1 MTARIQAQYPRS
13 TQAQPRL
20 EGLHA
25 IKSVQLMIETYG
37 YARAGLLGNPSD
49 GYYGKTIS
57 LLVRNFRARVLLY
70 PSARLEIRP
79 SKADTP
85 IFDSLDELYRLT
97 RWRGY
102 YGGIRIL
109 QAVIVRFL
117 DYCREQSI
125 DIEERN
131 FTLEYESTIPLRLG
145 MGGSSAIITAALRAL
160 CQYFGVEI
168 PLPVQAKLVQEAET
182 REIGVPAGPQDRVI
196 QVYEG
201 LVYMNF
207 VRELMETRGYGE
219 YEHLDPALLPPVYVA
234 YRTSLSEGTEVFH
247 SNVRE
252 RWRAGDPEIVNAM
265 RTWAAYAEDGRSALL
280 ARDYAALDRLIDAN
294 FDLRA
299 KIYRIDEGNYEMIR
313 AARSAGASANFAGS
327 GGAIV
332 GAYRDPGMYQ
342 RIVEAMKPLGVEV
355 IRPRVTAAG
364 GRRQDSPG
372 GSPAQ

>member
-1 MTARIQAQYPRS
+1 
-13 TQAQPRL
+13 
-20 EGLHA
+20 
-25 IKSVQLMIETYG
+25 VIETFA

-49 GYYGKTIS
+49 GYFGKTLA

-85 IFDSLDELYRLT
+85 VFESLGELYDLT

-109 QAVIVRFL
+109 QATIVRFV
-117 DYCREQSI
+117 DYCRESGI
-125 DIEERN
+125 ALEERN

-145 MGGSSAIITAALRAL
+145 MGGSSAIIAAALRAL
-160 CQYFGVEI
+160 CLYFRVDI
-168 PLPVQAKLVQEAET
+168 PLPVQAKLVLEAET

-201 LVYMNF
+201 LVYMDF
-207 VRELMETRGYGE
+207 RRDLMESRGFGE
-219 YEHLDPALLPPVYVA
+219 YERLDPALLPPLYLA

-247 SNVRE
+247 NNVRE
-252 RWRAGDPEIVNAM
+252 RWRQQDPEVVAAM
-265 RTWAAYAEDGRSALL
+265 TTWAGYAEQGRTALL
-280 ARDYAALDRLIDAN
+280 ERNYPKLDELIDAN

-299 KIYRIDEGNYEMIR
+299 RLYRISPGNLEMIL
-313 AARSAGASANFAGS
+313 AARSVGASANFAGS

-332 GAYRDPGMYQ
+332 GCYRDQEMFDALCQAMHPLAVAVIKP
-342 RIVEAMKPLGVEV
+342 RILA
-355 IRPRVTAAG
+355 
-364 GRRQDSPG
+364 
-372 GSPAQ
+372 